1 MKMARKEEGK
11 SDRYAV
17 TTNKP
22 PGRNREA
29 HARVKEG
36 WMEMRG
42 KGKVYRMRR
51 RPVVLV
57 FGGFNFS
64 DCYYLLLLAS
74 ILWVLVC
81 RQPPSSSSSS
91 LLVLFLPLAAFLVSH
106 LSRHIHPITERHYSI
121 RSNPTRTRTLP
132 TMKSQNAKIQR
143 AR

>member
-64 DCYYLLLLAS
+64 DCYYLFLLEQP
-74 ILWVLVC
+74 ILHPSLSVDE
-81 RQPPSSSSSS
+81 SSSSSS
-91 LLVLFLPLAAFLVSH
+91 TSSLVLFLPLAAFLVSH
-106 LSRHIHPITERHYSI
+106 LSRHH
-121 RSNPTRTRTLP
+121 PTRERETL
-132 TMKSQNAKIQR
+132 QH
-143 AR
+143 